1 MEVDV
6 RLPHT
11 AFPYSCS
18 FVKQDIVPIL
28 HTNRYSKAFI
38 CFPPKYSFDKAGR
51 HQLYVDI
58 SRAALSGGDRLTLWG
73 TGCAKKQ
80 VMHIRC
86 QCSIL
91 YRGNKVDKETG
102 ALVLRSDIRKST
114 FSNDRKNQRRGQAG
128 KNAAHRSSSSR
139 RLTKHEDHC
148 SFSLSIFQDESGYY
162 MQSTNSKPFHQ
173 YHPRR
178 DKLRILSSHLTD
190 EQCQLQEDLNTAR
203 SKLGAA
209 VNLHYVRSAR
219 TGTPTVLSSSQIAY
233 LCKKKAKDGKTK
245 DGQTDDIYKF
255 LEESGNYYISL
266 LARGPVDTR
275 STSKD
280 PPSKDLLCSADS
292 VSKDPTPPSTLYNES
307 RLGKV
312 MGREDILVDTSDDQ
326 DMLKVV
332 SDHRRE
338 LKLDDSK
345 EMMVGIAYAMPFEL
359 DQFGLFHVTLH
370 IDATSDTNKEGRP
383 LVTVTSKDSFGRMF
397 FVLRAFLPSEQSWAY
412 KWLFQTVFPV
422 LIGKDVLNK
431 VSLMVTDGDSQEIS
445 QLEDSVKKFFPN
457 VYRIR
462 CSWHIIDR
470 GWHKKVKV
478 PLGGH
483 TGRKRPPA
491 LKGTRRKKPAP
502 LTDVNKTARTIYR
515 WMFSWAQP
523 NYCETPEEYIVSK
536 ALFLKFVQSNQ
547 VKVLFG
553 EIFVH
558 AVIDFVRES
567 VFPHEERFC
576 YYLRHSLFHLE
587 THTNC
592 GHEGT
597 NNGVK
602 NCASPVMP
610 QNNLDRSIKTLS
622 LNAEIKAANTSILV
636 ANKTH
641 RTKLWTDSPTSA
653 YVSDPCESM
662 IQSEWTHA
670 SDWIP
675 HRVSEFRWLLVHRL
689 DKPVITSNDWPKEDD
704 SDTSDEEEEELDVDM
719 QQQKDYRSKFGP
731 IPRFLRVYEVVV
743 DEDTRV
749 FSCTCCNQERMGMP
763 CRHIGSVCQANESIL
778 GVGAKGF
785 PLSSVR
791 VFWWNQYY
799 MFGLSKAMDHS
810 RTKEALIALAD
821 NDTLGVACPLN
832 LVCPLVYSCPDQVL
846 ESFHTPATD
855 RLLNYDSYDAIAA
868 TQLLRDR
875 LNPVQLPD
883 SIPAGMSQL
892 SHLPDD
898 DNELYPADDW
908 LNSIEELTDDEDY
921 RDSRRVLS
929 RHYNELSE
937 AFNNSRR
944 KEALEEE
951 FKVVMNEFT
960 VKARG
965 SAAIPSTSQGTRVSM
980 LPASS
985 RKRKTHGTKHY

>member
-1 MEVDV
+1 
-6 RLPHT
+6 
-11 AFPYSCS
+11 
-18 FVKQDIVPIL
+18 
-28 HTNRYSKAFI
+28 
-38 CFPPKYSFDKAGR
+38 
-51 HQLYVDI
+51 
-58 SRAALSGGDRLTLWG
+58 
-73 TGCAKKQ
+73 
-80 VMHIRC
+80 
-86 QCSIL
+86 
-91 YRGNKVDKETG
+91 
-102 ALVLRSDIRKST
+102 
-114 FSNDRKNQRRGQAG
+114 
-128 KNAAHRSSSSR
+128 
-139 RLTKHEDHC
+139 
-148 SFSLSIFQDESGYY
+148 
-162 MQSTNSKPFHQ
+162 
-173 YHPRR
+173 
-178 DKLRILSSHLTD
+178 
-190 EQCQLQEDLNTAR
+190 
-203 SKLGAA
+203 
-209 VNLHYVRSAR
+209 
-219 TGTPTVLSSSQIAY
+219 
-233 LCKKKAKDGKTK
+233 
-245 DGQTDDIYKF
+245 
-255 LEESGNYYISL
+255 
-266 LARGPVDTR
+266 
-275 STSKD
+275 
-280 PPSKDLLCSADS
+280 
-292 VSKDPTPPSTLYNES
+292 
-307 RLGKV
+307 
-312 MGREDILVDTSDDQ
+312 
-326 DMLKVV
+326 
-332 SDHRRE
+332 
-338 LKLDDSK
+338 
-345 EMMVGIAYAMPFEL
+345 
-359 DQFGLFHVTLH
+359 
-370 IDATSDTNKEGRP
+370 
-383 LVTVTSKDSFGRMF
+383 
-397 FVLRAFLPSEQSWAY
+397 
-412 KWLFQTVFPV
+412 
-422 LIGKDVLNK
+422 
-431 VSLMVTDGDSQEIS
+431 
-445 QLEDSVKKFFPN
+445 
-457 VYRIR
+457 
-462 CSWHIIDR
+462 
-470 GWHKKVKV
+470 
-478 PLGGH
+478 
-483 TGRKRPPA
+483 
-491 LKGTRRKKPAP
+491 
-502 LTDVNKTARTIYR
+502 
-515 WMFSWAQP
+515 
-523 NYCETPEEYIVSK
+523 
-536 ALFLKFVQSNQ
+536 
-547 VKVLFG
+547 VLFG

-719 QQQKDYRSKFGP
+719 QEQKDYRSKFGP
-731 IPRFLRVYEVVV
+731 IPRFSRVYKVVV

-832 LVCPLVYSCPDQVL
+832 LVCPLAYSCPDQVL